1 MWVCWIWSKKNLIM
15 WTAKRNSEEFP
26 SAIAEKK
33 KCKTKKW
40 MLSLISEQEQHNSL
54 KITTMEVE
62 IIPFEYD
69 KFKVKLMC
77 HYLLYKVMELQENME
92 SAINSL
98 IERMVTKEED
108 RKGHEVMKWLV
119 GYLLI
124 DLKYMKRIFKSVF
137 ESKI

>member
-40 MLSLISEQEQHNSL
+40 RMLSLISEQEQHNSL

-92 SAINSL
+92 SANKFPNRAHGYKRRRQKRSW
-98 IERMVTKEED
+98 
-108 RKGHEVMKWLV
+108 GHEMVSGLSFNRFEIYEK
-119 GYLLI
+119 
-124 DLKYMKRIFKSVF
+124 DL
-137 ESKI
+137 

>member
-1 MWVCWIWSKKNLIM
+1 
-15 WTAKRNSEEFP
+15 
-26 SAIAEKK
+26 
-33 KCKTKKW
+33 

-77 HYLLYKVMELQENME
+77 HYLLYKVIELEENME

-98 IERMVTKEED
+98 IECMVTKGED
-108 RKGHEVMKWLV
+108 RKCHEVMKWLV
-119 GYLLI
+119 GYLWT
-124 DLKYMKRIFKSVF
+124 DLKYMTRIFKSVF

>member
-1 MWVCWIWSKKNLIM
+1 
-15 WTAKRNSEEFP
+15 
-26 SAIAEKK
+26 
-33 KCKTKKW
+33 

-54 KITTMEVE
+54 KITTMEIE

-108 RKGHEVMKWLV
+108 RKGREVMKWLV

-124 DLKYMKRIFKSVF
+124 DLKYMKRIFKSGF

>member
-15 WTAKRNSEEFP
+15 WTAKRNYEEFP

-33 KCKTKKW
+33 NCKTKKW
-40 MLSLISEQEQHNSL
+40 RMKSLISEQEHNSL

-62 IIPFEYD
+62 ITPFEYD

-77 HYLLYKVMELQENME
+77 HYLLYKVMELEENME

-98 IERMVTKEED
+98 IECMVTKGED
-108 RKGHEVMKWLV
+108 RKVMRSWN
-119 GYLLI
+119 G
-124 DLKYMKRIFKSVF
+124 
-137 ESKI
+137 

>member
-1 MWVCWIWSKKNLIM
+1 
-15 WTAKRNSEEFP
+15 
-26 SAIAEKK
+26 
-33 KCKTKKW
+33 

>member
-1 MWVCWIWSKKNLIM
+1 
-15 WTAKRNSEEFP
+15 
-26 SAIAEKK
+26 
-33 KCKTKKW
+33 

-108 RKGHEVMKWLV
+108 RKGREVMKWLV

>member
-1 MWVCWIWSKKNLIM
+1 
-15 WTAKRNSEEFP
+15 
-26 SAIAEKK
+26 
-33 KCKTKKW
+33 

-108 RKGHEVMKWLV
+108 RKGREVMKWLV

-137 ESKI
+137 EIKI

>member
-1 MWVCWIWSKKNLIM
+1 
-15 WTAKRNSEEFP
+15 
-26 SAIAEKK
+26 
-33 KCKTKKW
+33 
-40 MLSLISEQEQHNSL
+40 
-54 KITTMEVE
+54 MEVE

-108 RKGHEVMKWLV
+108 RKGREVMKWLV